1 MKLHHFTSIT
11 LALLLAGP
19 AMAADFSG
27 SADIE
32 LDTGN
37 ISIQF
42 GDDKK
47 ESRRQ
52 SREEITTR
60 TRSADIPPGHM
71 PPPGQCRIWYHGKPP
86 GQQPAPGNCQS
97 MRRQV
102 PAGASLIRG

>member
-1 MKLHHFTSIT
+1 MKPLHYTAIT
-11 LALLLAGP
+11 LALLLTGP
-19 AMAADFSG
+19 VMAADLSG
-27 SADIE
+27 SADIK

-42 GDDKK
+42 GDDEK
-47 ESRRQ
+47 ESRRH
-52 SREEITTR
+52 SRVETTTR

-97 MRRQV
+97 LRRQV
-102 PAGASLIRG
+102 PAGASLIHG